1 MTQATTIGSRTNEE
15 PSSKFGHPMLLAAA
29 LGVLLLITA
38 YHRLTGLLLMG
49 RKSSIAAGGLLVV
62 VAFVWFFASE
72 PRNVPDTGAGLDG
85 NQQAVLFS
93 IGSLAALAVVLAL
106 SSLRNRSMKGQSEA
120 RGIDALREESYLRLI
135 ARKLRRHWNS

>member
-1 MTQATTIGSRTNEE
+1 MTGFAFDYFILVFLS
-15 PSSKFGHPMLLAAA
+15 A

-38 YHRLTGLLLMG
+38 YQRLTGLLLMG

-62 VAFVWFFASE
+62 VAFVWFFATA

-120 RGIDALREESYLRLI
+120 QGIDALREESYLRLI
-135 ARKLRRHWNS
+135 ARKLRRPWNS